1 MSQYIIGLIENIY
14 AASMSYVA
22 AKYFIL
28 IAITVLAY
36 YVVPKKIRWVML
48 LGSSAYFY
56 YEISS
61 DKKQLVILVASIVI
75 SYASAL
81 LIQHQGQRKDTD
93 KVKKLTLAVGI
104 VFSAAPLIASKCGD
118 FITSSIIHR
127 SALSWIIPVGL
138 SFYSMQII
146 SYLIDVYRGKYEP
159 QKNVFKY
166 ALYVSFFPIVIQG
179 PISRYN
185 QLSKSLYEGHE
196 YDNEN
201 LMRGIQLILWGL
213 FLKYLIA
220 DKASVVVDTVFNNYQ
235 NYSGCYVW
243 IAAILY
249 SVQLYTDFLSC
260 VMMSKGVGEM
270 FGVEITDNFKQ
281 PYFSTS
287 IKDFWRRWHISL
299 SEWLRDYV
307 YISLGGNRKGKLHKY
322 INLIITF
329 AVSGIWHGGRWKYL
343 FWGLMHAGYQI
354 VGDLVY
360 KPKNSILEKISLP
373 RESKT
378 RRFLEM
384 LVTSFLVMIA
394 WIIFRADSLKAGIKM
409 IISMFST
416 FNPWILFNSAV
427 FWLGLNQREF
437 EVLGISIL
445 ILVIVSLLHERNIK
459 IRDWFNKQN
468 FVIRWIV
475 YLCVIWSIWIFGTY
489 GYGFNAA
496 DFIYGD
502 F

>member
-28 IAITVLAY
+28 IAITLLAY

-322 INLIITF
+322 INLILTF
-329 AVSGIWHGGRWKYL
+329 AVSGIWH
-343 FWGLMHAGYQI
+343 
-354 VGDLVY
+354 
-360 KPKNSILEKISLP
+360 
-373 RESKT
+373 
-378 RRFLEM
+378 
-384 LVTSFLVMIA
+384 
-394 WIIFRADSLKAGIKM
+394 
-409 IISMFST
+409 
-416 FNPWILFNSAV
+416 
-427 FWLGLNQREF
+427 
-437 EVLGISIL
+437 
-445 ILVIVSLLHERNIK
+445 
-459 IRDWFNKQN
+459 
-468 FVIRWIV
+468 
-475 YLCVIWSIWIFGTY
+475 
-489 GYGFNAA
+489 
-496 DFIYGD
+496 
-502 F
+502 